1 MGIILDLV
9 VLGIILLNVFIC
21 YQKGLVKLA
30 VGLVAVLVSIILAL
44 LLYKP
49 VSNIIIEKTEIDNKI
64 ENAIIE
70 NFTAQQDDE
79 QVEEDSGFMKYI
91 EQYVDDTVNKT
102 KNEIVTEAA
111 GTIAVKVI
119 NIGVI
124 ILIFVVARLI
134 LILLTFITD
143 LITELPIIK
152 QFNDV
157 GGVLYGIVK
166 ALLIIYVIISHIFL
180 TKIFQLEPLM
190 HFIIKCKRIY
200 ITIIN
205 NLYNNKFHNNNYSKR
220 SCNNKCNNK
229 P

>member
-9 VLGIILLNVFIC
+9 ILGIILLNIFIC
-21 YQKGLVKLA
+21 YKKGLVKLA

-49 VSNIIIEKTEIDNKI
+49 VSSLIIEKTEIDNKI

-70 NFTAQQDDE
+70 NFTTKQDNE
-79 QVEEDSGFMKYI
+79 VEVQDNEVEVNDSGFMKYI

-152 QFNDV
+152 QFNEI
-157 GGVLYGIVK
+157 GGVLYGVVK
-166 ALLIIYVIISHIFL
+166 ALLIIYVILAIAFFLVYVTGNVTISEAISSS
-180 TKIFQLEPLM
+180 
-190 HFIIKCKRIY
+190 Y
-200 ITIIN
+200 ITKFF
-205 NLYNNKFHNNNYSKR
+205 YNNNILLNIIF
-220 SCNNKCNNK
+220 
-229 P
+229 

>member
-9 VLGIILLNVFIC
+9 VLGIILLNIFIC

-49 VSNIIIEKTEIDNKI
+49 VSNLIIEKTEIDNKI

-70 NFTAQQDDE
+70 NFTAKEDNEAEVD
-79 QVEEDSGFMKYI
+79 DSGFMKYI

-166 ALLIIYVIISHIFL
+166 ALLIIYVILAIAFFIVYVTGNTTISEAISSS
-180 TKIFQLEPLM
+180 
-190 HFIIKCKRIY
+190 Y
-200 ITIIN
+200 ITKFF
-205 NLYNNKFHNNNYSKR
+205 YNNNILLNIIF
-220 SCNNKCNNK
+220 
-229 P
+229 

>member
-9 VLGIILLNVFIC
+9 ILGIILLNIFIC
-21 YQKGLVKLA
+21 YKKGLVKLA

-49 VSNIIIEKTEIDNKI
+49 VSGLIIEKTEIDNKI

-70 NFTAQQDDE
+70 NFTTKQDNE
-79 QVEEDSGFMKYI
+79 VEVDDSGFMKYV

-152 QFNDV
+152 QFNEI
-157 GGVLYGIVK
+157 GGVLYGVVK
-166 ALLIIYVIISHIFL
+166 ALLIIYVILAIAFFLVYVTGNVTISEAISSS
-180 TKIFQLEPLM
+180 
-190 HFIIKCKRIY
+190 Y
-200 ITIIN
+200 ITKFF
-205 NLYNNKFHNNNYSKR
+205 YNNNILLNIIF
-220 SCNNKCNNK
+220 
-229 P
+229 

>member
-9 VLGIILLNVFIC
+9 VLGIILLNIFIC

-49 VSNIIIEKTEIDNKI
+49 VSNLIIEKTEIDNKI

-70 NFTAQQDDE
+70 NFTAKEDNEAELD
-79 QVEEDSGFMKYI
+79 DSGFMKYI

-166 ALLIIYVIISHIFL
+166 ALLIIYVILAIAFFIVYVTGNTTISEAISSS
-180 TKIFQLEPLM
+180 
-190 HFIIKCKRIY
+190 Y
-200 ITIIN
+200 ITKFF
-205 NLYNNKFHNNNYSKR
+205 YNNNILLNIIF
-220 SCNNKCNNK
+220 
-229 P
+229 

>member
-9 VLGIILLNVFIC
+9 VLGIILLNIFIC

-49 VSNIIIEKTEIDNKI
+49 VSNLIIEKTEIDNKI

-70 NFTAQQDDE
+70 NFTAKEDNEAEVD
-79 QVEEDSGFMKYI
+79 DSGFMKYI

-111 GTIAVKVI
+111 GIIAVKVI

-166 ALLIIYVIISHIFL
+166 ALLIIYVILAIAFFIVYVTGNTTISEAISSS
-180 TKIFQLEPLM
+180 
-190 HFIIKCKRIY
+190 Y
-200 ITIIN
+200 ITKFF
-205 NLYNNKFHNNNYSKR
+205 YNNNILLNIIF
-220 SCNNKCNNK
+220 
-229 P
+229 

>member
-9 VLGIILLNVFIC
+9 ILGIILLNIFIC
-21 YQKGLVKLA
+21 YKKGLVKLA

-49 VSNIIIEKTEIDNKI
+49 VSNLIIEKTEIDNKI
-64 ENAIIE
+64 ENAIIG
-70 NFTAQQDDE
+70 NFTTKQDNE
-79 QVEEDSGFMKYI
+79 VEVDDSGFMKYI

-152 QFNDV
+152 QFNEI
-157 GGVLYGIVK
+157 GGVLYGVVK
-166 ALLIIYVIISHIFL
+166 ALLIIYVILAIAFFLVYVTGNVTISEAISSS
-180 TKIFQLEPLM
+180 
-190 HFIIKCKRIY
+190 Y
-200 ITIIN
+200 ITKFF
-205 NLYNNKFHNNNYSKR
+205 YNNNILLNIIF
-220 SCNNKCNNK
+220 
-229 P
+229 